1 MTVGSVPA
9 YKEQPRSGIV
19 PAMETQRTEEPEAAG
34 ERVVAHEAGGP
45 VDDQRAMDEHFLAI
59 AIEQARM
66 GGLEGGVPIGA
77 ALVADGK
84 VLGTGH
90 NRRVQL
96 GSPIRHGET
105 DALEAAGR
113 LDASV
118 YRRATMYTTLSPC
131 DMCTGAILLYGIPR
145 VVLGE
150 NETFVGGEDLL
161 RSRGVE
167 VVDMAS
173 EECEQLMRDF
183 IAAHPEIWFED
194 IGE

>member
-1 MTVGSVPA
+1 MTD
-9 YKEQPRSGIV
+9 PRHD
-19 PAMETQRTEEPEAAG
+19 ETQAVG
-34 ERVVAHEAGGP
+34 ERASAVDERVAPVGEPVPSPYDRRA
-45 VDDQRAMDEHFLAI
+45 VDDQRAADEHFLAI

-66 GGLEGGVPIGA
+66 GALEGGVPIGA

-84 VLGTGH
+84 VLGAGH

-105 DALEAAGR
+105 DALEVAGR
-113 LDASV
+113 LAASI
-118 YRRATMYTTLSPC
+118 YRRSTMYTTLSPC

-145 VVLGE
+145 VVVGE
-150 NETFVGGEDLL
+150 NETFLGGEDLL

-173 EECEQLMRDF
+173 QECRQLMRDF